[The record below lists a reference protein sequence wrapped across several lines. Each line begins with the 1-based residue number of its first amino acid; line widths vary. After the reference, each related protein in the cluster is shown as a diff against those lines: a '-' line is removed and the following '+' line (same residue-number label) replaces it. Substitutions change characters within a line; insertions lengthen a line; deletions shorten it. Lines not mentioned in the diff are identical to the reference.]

1 MWEGNM
7 GLHINRRE
15 WLKTS
20 AFAVAGL
27 IAAPSFIACRG
38 QTSAPLSD
46 SELDSFIRIDS
57 NESPYGISKATWE
70 AIASSIGQS
79 NRYPHRHYPEL
90 EKLIAER
97 ENVTPD
103 HIILGAGST
112 EVMTTLIHLSST
124 KGEILIADPTYF
136 DFVYYA
142 VKSDCPLTK
151 VRLNAHFEHDVDAM
165 GNQIRSQT
173 SLVYICNPN
182 NPTGSITLKD
192 KLLSFCDQAS
202 QKALVVV
209 DEAYHEYVDDPAY
222 SSMIELVR
230 EGKNVVITRTFSKIF
245 GLAGL
250 RIGYGMAKPE
260 IVKELKKLERN
271 FAPIGW
277 LSLKAA
283 IASYQDRPFIQ
294 DVREKNEE
302 VKLYLYEELK
312 RLGYFYIPS
321 HTNFVLFKVRQ
332 DALRMVKEL
341 KERHILVRAFG
352 INGDQWIRVSLGTY
366 EEMQAF
372 VSALEEISS

>member
-1 MWEGNM
+1 M
-7 GLHINRRE
+7 
-15 WLKTS
+15 KTS

-27 IAAPSFIACRG
+27 IAAPNFIACKG

-46 SELDSFIRIDS
+46 SESDLFIRIDS

-70 AIASSIGQS
+70 AIGSSIGQS

-90 EKLIAER
+90 KKLIAER

-151 VRLNAHFEHDVDAM
+151 VCLNAHFEHDVDAM

-173 SLVYICNPN
+173 SLIYICNPN
-182 NPTGSITLKD
+182 NPTGSITPKD
-192 KLLSFCDQAS
+192 KLLAFCDQAS
-202 QKALVVV
+202 HKALVVV

-222 SSMIELVR
+222 SSMTELVR
-230 EGKNVVITRTFSKIF
+230 EEKNVVITRTFSKIF

-250 RIGYGMAKPE
+250 RIGYGMARPD
-260 IVKELKKLERN
+260 IIKELQKMERN
-271 FAPIGW
+271 FAPISW

-283 IASYQDRPFIQ
+283 IASYQDSPFIQ
-294 DVREKNEE
+294 RVKEKNAE

-312 RLGYFYIPS
+312 RLGYFYVPS

-341 KERHILVRAFG
+341 KEQHILVRAFG
-352 INGDQWIRVSLGTY
+352 INGDQWIRASLGSF

-372 VSALEEISS
+372 VAALEDISS

>member
-1 MWEGNM
+1 M
-7 GLHINRRE
+7 GLHINRRQ

-27 IAAPSFIACRG
+27 IAGPSFMACRG
-38 QTSAPLSD
+38 QTSASLSY
-46 SELDSFIRIDS
+46 SELDSFIKLDS
-57 NESPYGISKATWE
+57 NESPYGISKAARE
-70 AIASSIGQS
+70 AIVSSIGQS
-79 NRYPHRHYPEL
+79 YRYPHRHYPEL
-90 EKLIAER
+90 VKLIADQ

-112 EVMTTLIHLSST
+112 EVMTTLIHFSRT

-151 VRLNAHFEHDVDAM
+151 VRLNAHFEHDVDTM
-165 GNQIRSQT
+165 WNQIGSQT

-182 NPTGSITLKD
+182 NPTGSITAKD

-222 SSMIELVR
+222 SSMMELVR
-230 EGKNVVITRTFSKIF
+230 EGKNVVVTRTFSKIF

-250 RIGYGMAKPE
+250 RIGYGLAKPD
-260 IVKELKKLERN
+260 IIKELQKMERN
-271 FAPIGW
+271 FAPISW
-277 LSLKAA
+277 LSLNAA
-283 IASYQDRPFIQ
+283 IASYQDRSFIQ
-294 DVREKNEE
+294 RVKERNEE
-302 VKLYLYEELK
+302 VKLYLYEELE
-312 RLGYFYIPS
+312 RLGYSYVLS

-352 INGDQWIRVSLGTY
+352 INGDQWIRTSLGSF
-366 EEMQAF
+366 EDMQAF
-372 VSALEEISS
+372 VAALEEISS

>member
-1 MWEGNM
+1 
-7 GLHINRRE
+7 
-15 WLKTS
+15 
-20 AFAVAGL
+20 
-27 IAAPSFIACRG
+27 
-38 QTSAPLSD
+38 
-46 SELDSFIRIDS
+46 
-57 NESPYGISKATWE
+57 
-70 AIASSIGQS
+70 
-79 NRYPHRHYPEL
+79 
-90 EKLIAER
+90 
-97 ENVTPD
+97 
-103 HIILGAGST
+103 
-112 EVMTTLIHLSST
+112 
-124 KGEILIADPTYF
+124 
-136 DFVYYA
+136 
-142 VKSDCPLTK
+142 
-151 VRLNAHFEHDVDAM
+151 
-165 GNQIRSQT
+165 
-173 SLVYICNPN
+173 
-182 NPTGSITLKD
+182 
-192 KLLSFCDQAS
+192 
-202 QKALVVV
+202 
-209 DEAYHEYVDDPAY
+209 
-222 SSMIELVR
+222 MIELVR

-271 FAPIGW
+271 FAPIAW